1 MRSNRERRCQAQ
13 MPFISVGRTNGLC
26 IWCLIYEEAIY
37 TAVHL
42 QLTLRGWNLEW
53 INNFK
58 RDQRSWN
65 QTNHRRT
72 RWLKI
77 MRINNQS
84 TKSHEEL
91 AYSPEKRRIIFVFYL
106 HNHIKFQSWMI
117 NNWFWSEIGS
127 IKHTKGKKKQKTRK
141 REGFFQKISRSV
153 YWINKVVIKGLQK
166 ACLISHE
173 IAESIFIL
181 RTPRLRRDNY

>member
-26 IWCLIYEEAIY
+26 IWCLIYEKAIY

-91 AYSPEKRRIIFVFYL
+91 AYSPKKRRIIFVFYL

-127 IKHTKGKKKQKTRK
+127 IKHTKGKKNKKQEKGK
-141 REGFFQKISRSV
+141 GFSKKF
-153 YWINKVVIKGLQK
+153 LD
-166 ACLISHE
+166 L
-173 IAESIFIL
+173 FIE
-181 RTPRLRRDNY
+181 

>member
-1 MRSNRERRCQAQ
+1 MRSDRERRSNA
-13 MPFISVGRTNGLC
+13 FHISQRTNGLC

-37 TAVHL
+37 TADHL

-72 RWLKI
+72 RWLKV
-77 MRINNQS
+77 MRIKNQS
-84 TKSHEEL
+84 TKSLEEL
-91 AYSPEKRRIIFVFYL
+91 AYSPKKKRIIFVFYL

-117 NNWFWSEIGS
+117 NNWFCSQIGS
-127 IKHTKGKKKQKTRK
+127 IKHTKGKKKNKK
-141 REGFFQKISRSV
+141 REGFLRKISRSV
-153 YWINKVVIKGLQK
+153 YWINKVVIKGCQK
-166 ACLISHE
+166 TCLISHE

-181 RTPRLRRDNY
+181 LTPRLRRDNY